1 MKKNYLILLTIV
13 FISLFPGCRNSGEK
27 SEQKSTDLITTKTL
41 GLAYLEEF
49 KLEEAEKEFLK
60 FIDLA
65 PNDKFG
71 YANLGL
77 TYLRMAKYPEA
88 EKELNKAIKIDP
100 KEPDIRLILAT
111 VFKMNNER
119 DKSIKELKSALE
131 FAPDHLKILYE
142 ISELFSTLPDED
154 SQKQRENYID
164 ILVEKAPANLVP
176 RLNLTDI
183 LIRKGEF
190 DKALE
195 QMEIIRKQFPEF
207 PKEAIEYYNL
217 TLTLLRKK
225 DKENAI
231 IQFTI
236 FHNYMKVTSPYQAGI
251 MDLKGP
257 GGSLIGFPVIT
268 FDRQSSS
275 SRNTEN
281 TSLLDIIRF
290 TSVATAAGLDIVP
303 RSDEGK
309 NAEFRYSAH
318 VEACDYDGDG
328 DIDLYA
334 GSYDPVSSSYKH
346 FLFNNEMGKYTDV
359 SEKAGLRHS
368 GIESSAAFADYDN
381 DGFPDLFVMK
391 EGGDV
396 LYRNTGKGT
405 FEDVTDKAKAGSRTG
420 GKKALFFDM
429 DHDGDLD
436 LFEILPNSNL
446 LLRNNSDGTF
456 EDQSVKL
463 GPQNGEVIST
473 DAVFGD
479 FDDDEDIDFIV
490 VNKNSGTS
498 LYSNQRQGVFKDIAA
513 ESGLTGLEGAGTIV
527 AGDYNNDGFLD
538 LFIGSATGG
547 NHSLLRNLRNGT
559 FEKEKNTAEML
570 RSLEKVN
577 IYDASFLDFNNDGFL
592 DLMVAGESQEK
603 GGRGINLFY
612 NDGKGS
618 FTNVSDLL
626 PAEAKS
632 GKQIT
637 VFDYN
642 DDGDLDA
649 VIAGLNGGV
658 FLLRNDGGNNNHF
671 ITMKLFGLRAG
682 SAKNNHFGIGAKV
695 EIRAGDLYETMVVTD
710 PNIHFGIGSNSSA
723 DIIRIRWTNGV
734 PQNIFRPGADQALIE
749 EQTLKGSCPFLY
761 GWNGEEYV
769 FVKDILWRSALGMP
783 TGIMSGTTSYAFA
796 DASDDYLKIPGD
808 MLKQNNGS
816 YSIQVTSELWET
828 IYIDKLEL
836 VAVDHP
842 DSLDIFVPEQFGPP
856 PFPGLKIL
864 TVKEKHIPV
873 SAEDSDGNDVL
884 SYISQKD
891 DNYLSGFRSGKYQG
905 ITEMKDLII
914 DPGNI
919 DASGKL
925 FLFMNGWIFPT
936 DASINVAI
944 SQSDEISVT
953 PPLIQVINKNGEWE
967 TVIISPGFP
976 MGKDKT
982 VITDLSGKFLTK
994 DHRIRIRTNMEIYWD
1009 QIFFAEDLPDA
1020 PVVKTVLNPSSADL
1034 HYRGFSEPFR
1044 KGSRYGP
1051 HWFDYSVVE
1060 KGPKWRDLSGNYT
1073 RFGDVLPLL
1082 SESDN
1087 KYIITN
1093 AGDETTVRFN
1103 ATTLPPLGKG
1113 WKRDFLIRSVGWV
1126 KDGDLNTAFGN
1137 TVLPLPFH
1145 GMKSYPPSETDK
1157 YPDDPELKKYNRE
1170 YNTRVV
1176 TADEYLNAIKRYEKK

>member
-1 MKKNYLILLTIV
+1 MKKYYLFLVTTLL
-13 FISLFPGCRNSGEK
+13 ISLLPGCRNSGEK
-27 SEQKSTDLITTKTL
+27 STQKSTDLITTKTL

-88 EKELNKAIKIDP
+88 EKELARAIKIDP
-100 KEPDIRLILAT
+100 KDPDVRLIMAT
-111 VFKMNNER
+111 VYKMNNER
-119 DKSIKELKSALE
+119 DKAIKELKSALE
-131 FAPDHLKILYE
+131 FAPDHKKILYE
-142 ISELFSTLPDED
+142 ISELYSTLPDED
-154 SQKQRENYID
+154 SKKQRENYIE
-164 ILVEKAPANLVP
+164 ILVPKAPANLVP

-190 DKALE
+190 DKAVE
-195 QMEIIRKQFPEF
+195 QMEIINKQFPEF
-207 PKEAIEYYNL
+207 PKEAVEYFNK
-217 TLTLLRKK
+217 TLSLLRKK

-236 FHNYMKVTSPYQAGI
+236 FHNYLKVTSPYQAGI

-268 FDRQSSS
+268 FDRQGSSS
-275 SRNTEN
+275 GKKEN
-281 TSLLDIIRF
+281 SSLLDIIRF
-290 TSVATAAGLDIVP
+290 TNVAAEAGLDIVP
-303 RSDEGK
+303 RTEEGK
-309 NAEFRYSAH
+309 NAEFRFSAH

-328 DIDLYA
+328 DIDIYA
-334 GSYDPVSSSYKH
+334 GSYDPASSSYKH
-346 FLFNNEMGKYTDV
+346 FLFKNEMGKYTDV
-359 SEKAGLRHS
+359 TREAGLNHS
-368 GIESSAAFADYDN
+368 GNEASAAFADFDN

-391 EGGDV
+391 DGGDI

-405 FEDVTDKAKAGSRTG
+405 FEDVTTKAKAGSSSG

-446 LLRNNSDGTF
+446 YLRNNSDGTF
-456 EDQSVKL
+456 EDQSAKL
-463 GPQNGEVIST
+463 GPQNGEIIST
-473 DAVFGD
+473 GAAFGD

-490 VNKNSGTS
+490 VNKNSGIC

-513 ESGLTGLEGAGTIV
+513 ESGLKGYEGAGTV
-527 AGDYNNDGFLD
+527 AVGDYNNDGYLD
-538 LFIGSATGG
+538 LFIGSVTGE
-547 NHSLLRNLRNGT
+547 NHALLRNLRNGT
-559 FEKEKNTAEML
+559 FEKEKNNAEML

-577 IYDASFLDFNNDGFL
+577 VYDASFLDFNNDGFL
-592 DLMVAGESQEK
+592 DILVAGESQGK
-603 GGRGINLFY
+603 DGRGINLFY
-612 NDGKGS
+612 NDGKGN
-618 FTNVSDLL
+618 FKNVSELL
-626 PAEAKS
+626 PSEVKS

-642 DDGDLDA
+642 DDGDLD
-649 VIAGLNGGV
+649 VLIAGINGGIS
-658 FLLRNDGGNNNHF
+658 LLRNDGGNNNHF
-671 ITMKLFGLRAG
+671 ITMKLVGLKAG
-682 SAKNNHFGIGAKV
+682 SAKNNYFGIGAKV
-695 EIRAGDLYETMVVTD
+695 EMRAGDLYETMVVTN
-710 PNIHFGIGSNSSA
+710 PGIHFGIGSNSRA

-734 PQNIFRPGADQALIE
+734 PQNIFMPGSDQALIE
-749 EQTLKGSCPFLY
+749 QQTLKGSCPFLY
-761 GWNGEEYV
+761 GWNGKEYV

-783 TGIMSGTTSYAFA
+783 TGIMGGTTSYAFA

-808 MLKQNNGS
+808 MLKQKNGN
-816 YSIQVTSELWET
+816 YIIQVTSELWET

-864 TVKEKHIPV
+864 TVKEKHAPV
-873 SAEDSDGNDVL
+873 SAVDSEGNDVL
-884 SYISQKD
+884 SFISQKD
-891 DNYLSGFRSGKYQG
+891 DIFLSDFRSGKYQG

-919 DASGKL
+919 DVSGRF

-944 SQSDEISVT
+944 SQSDHIKVT
-953 PPLIQVINKNGEWE
+953 PPLVQVLNKKGEWV
-967 TVIISPGFP
+967 TVTGSAGFP

-982 VITDLSGKFLTK
+982 VITDLSGKFLSE

-1009 QIFFAEDLPDA
+1009 QVFFAEDLPGA
-1020 PVVKTVLNPSSADL
+1020 PAVKSVLDPSGADL

-1060 KGPKWRDLSGNYT
+1060 KGPKWRDLTGNYT

-1093 AGDETTVRFN
+1093 AGDETTVSFN
-1103 ATTLPPLGKG
+1103 AAELPPLAKG

-1145 GMKSYPPSETDK
+1145 GMKSYPPSKSDT
-1157 YPDDPELKKYNRE
+1157 YPDTPELQKYNRE

-1176 TADEYLNAIKRYEKK
+1176 TADEYLNALRVNDKN